1 MNIMLCF
8 FSIIVHMPSII
19 FRYIPFS
26 EYINKKQKKKLI
38 ELYAILLIINFIIC
52 LIVQLTIGIGIIFY
66 NINILSFSI
75 LISVINSII
84 IKNMNYEHIFVF
96 GVVETIELTLISF
109 SIYVQ
114 ELFNTQDIYIK
125 IIVSTIILM
134 VNFGVVYIPIKE
146 LIGNIFSYFSMQ
158 DSKNFWKNVW
168 IVSNALFLVSLFLTP
183 INKYDITLMDL
194 ISRVFIGIATLII
207 CKGII
212 HDYTQS
218 LKMEKILEQLHLQKN
233 YYKALSDNVE
243 KARKARHDLKY
254 HISAIT
260 WFVENEE
267 FDELKKYLEEYKSTY
282 KINSSIPY
290 TGSSAIDGIVY
301 HYMEIA
307 NEYGVRFEVNCSFN
321 NLRIQDVDL
330 CTLLGNSLENAITA
344 SKNVEGDKFISL
356 YSENDDY
363 QFVLIVDNSFDG
375 IILRKNGKIIS
386 KKNNEECGI
395 GISSMESICKK
406 YNGYCTFEA
415 HNNVFHSSF
424 ILSNGIDK

>member
-1 MNIMLCF
+1 MDIMVCF
-8 FSIIVHMPSII
+8 FSIMVHMPSII
-19 FRYIPFS
+19 FRYMPFS
-26 EYINKKQKKKLI
+26 EHINKKQKKKLI
-38 ELYAILLIINFIIC
+38 ELYAILLIINFFIC
-52 LIVQLTIGIGIIFY
+52 LIVKLTVGIGVIFY
-66 NINILSFSI
+66 NINILIFSI
-75 LISVINSII
+75 IVSVINSII
-84 IKNMNYEHIFVF
+84 VKNMKYEHLFVF

-109 SIYVQ
+109 SIYLQ
-114 ELFNTQDIYIK
+114 EFFNLQDIYIK

-134 VNFGVVYIPIKE
+134 VNFAIVYIPIKK
-146 LIGNIFSYFSMQ
+146 LIGNIFSPFPKKDDTNY
-158 DSKNFWKNVW
+158 WKQVW
-168 IVSNALFLVSLFLTP
+168 SISIALFFASLLLTP

-194 ISRVFIGIATLII
+194 ISRVFIGIAALII
-207 CKGII
+207 CRVITYE
-212 HDYTQS
+212 YTQN
-218 LKMEKILEQLHLQKN
+218 LKMGKISDQLHLQKN

-243 KARKARHDLKY
+243 KVRKARHDLKY

-267 FDELKKYLEEYKSTY
+267 LDELKKYLDEYQSTY

-290 TGSSAIDGIVY
+290 TGSSAIDGIIY

-307 NEYGVRFEVNCSFN
+307 GEKGIRFEINCSFN
-321 NLRIQDVDL
+321 DLKINDVDL
-330 CTLLGNSLENAITA
+330 CTLLGNVLENALTA
-344 SKNVEGDKFISL
+344 NENLKGDKFITI

-386 KKNNEECGI
+386 KKNNEECGM

-424 ILSNGIDK
+424 ILSNGINK